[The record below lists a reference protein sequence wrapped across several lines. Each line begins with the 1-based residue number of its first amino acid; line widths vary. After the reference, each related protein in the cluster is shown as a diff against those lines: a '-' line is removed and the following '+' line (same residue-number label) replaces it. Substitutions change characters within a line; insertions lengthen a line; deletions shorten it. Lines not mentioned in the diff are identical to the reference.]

1 VGSTTGELLAAA
13 VTTVIVAIA
22 VTVVVVDV
30 VDQGP
35 DSQAPRIGRAAL
47 LSAPLRELRAGRRI
61 LGDSRTDDGIYYGLH
76 VFQRYQPVASVS
88 RSVPFEIELSRKSHL
103 SRKPPSNDCTVYVC
117 MCVYAYILYAR
128 KEWFC

>member
-1 VGSTTGELLAAA
+1 MGSITGELLTAA

-47 LSAPLRELRAGRRI
+47 LFAPLRELRAGRRI
-61 LGDSRTDDGIYYGLH
+61 LGDIRTDDGIYYGLH

-117 MCVYAYILYAR
+117 MCVYAYVYAR
-128 KEWFC
+128 KERFY